1 MEPLAVL
8 ETGRPT
14 TRVASSRGG
23 HVRARSLR
31 RTVDGRECDPA
42 SQAFGEYDAKYVNC
56 RPRHGRPANL
66 KPNIYYK
73 AQDFAWMVED
83 AACGR

>member
-23 HVRARSLR
+23 HVRACSLG

-42 SQAFGEYDAKYVNC
+42 SEGFGGNDAKYVNC
-56 RPRHGRPANL
+56 GPRHDRSANL